1 MLRLY
6 KLYMKKKKLKK
17 PFFSIVTVVKND
29 EINIQKTIKSIISQS
44 FKNFEYIIIDGK
56 STDKTIKEINNYKS
70 KVSYILSEKDKGIYF
85 AMNKGIK
92 LANGTFLLFVNS
104 GDLLTKNAL
113 KIIYKLSSKN
123 KEVDFIFGTVKR
135 HYTTNS
141 IIKSGYNKFRLN
153 YNFDFAT
160 SHSTGFF
167 IKLESL
173 KKVGNFN
180 TKYKCSS
187 DYDFYY
193 RAIIKK
199 KLKGISSNKNEL
211 IGIMKSGG
219 HSSKISFFQHLLEE
233 TRIRYDNNQNLLFIF
248 LIFCNA
254 LIKFGFKKI
263 F

>member
-17 PFFSIVTVVKND
+17 PFFSIITVVKND
-29 EINIQKTIKSIISQS
+29 EANIQKTIKSVISQS
-44 FKNFEYIIIDGK
+44 FKNFEYIVIDGK
-56 STDKTIKEINNYKS
+56 SKDKTIKKINDYKNKIS
-70 KVSYILSEKDKGIYF
+70 CILSQKDAGIYF

-92 LANGTFLLFVNS
+92 IANGTFLLFVNS

-113 KIIYKLSSKN
+113 KIIYELFSKN
-123 KEVDFIFGTVKR
+123 KKVDFIFGTVKR
-135 HYTTNS
+135 HYTTNT
-141 IIKSGYNKFRLN
+141 IIKYGYNKFRLN

-160 SHSTGFF
+160 AHSTGFF
-167 IKLESL
+167 IKLKSL

-180 TKYKCSS
+180 TKYKCSA

-199 KLKGISSNKNEL
+199 KLKGVSTNKNNL

-219 HSSKISFFQHLLEE
+219 HSSKISFLGHLLEE
-233 TRIRYDNNQNLLFIF
+233 TKIRYDNNQNLLLIF

-254 LIKFGFKKI
+254 IFKFILKKI